1 MADVKFIDNQELLN
15 IVSTA
20 GLNSVLNGG
29 RSMRDW
35 TTYHYKTFRGG
46 VNEQN
51 PNQRGASLPPT
62 IEFFVNPK
70 GNKKSV
76 MYKNF
81 VDGEEIHNVVTSGKA
96 DEPLLI
102 TGLALRLDVGK
113 YFWQEEEDDGNSGT
127 ITADKETSPEEMLED
142 YNAILKSGRFTL
154 TVNNQ
159 IVSEYQ
165 SLGSL
170 GTKIETDASQLK
182 NFGSK
187 IQPITIAPY
196 IFIEEGITIS
206 AQILFEEQF
215 ETRCPIR
222 IGIDLI
228 GFKFFK
234 R

>member
-35 TTYHYKTFRGG
+35 TTYHYKTFYGSIDSA
-46 VNEQN
+46 N
-51 PNQRGASLPPT
+51 PDNRGAKLPPT

-76 MYKNF
+76 MAYDFTN
-81 VDGEEIHNVVTSGKA
+81 GEEVHNVVTSGKA

-102 TGLALRLDVGK
+102 TGLALRLDIGK
-113 YFWQEEEDDGNSGT
+113 YSWEQDDGNSGT
-127 ITADKETSPEEMLED
+127 EVVTSSAQEQLED
-142 YNAILKSGRFTL
+142 YNSILKSGRFTL

-165 SLGSL
+165 PLGTL
-170 GTKIETDASQLK
+170 GTKVETDATQIA

-206 AQILFEEQF
+206 AQILFEEEF
-215 ETRCPIR
+215 ATKCPIR